1 MAARRAVEWIGIF
14 EGLAVPL
21 DMNIRLFLTC
31 AGGSNSPLVSWLL
44 LIADHCISHFMADC
58 GLHCFQQAVQPHL
71 HLCVCVCVRERE
83 TELMIAN
90 WEFVGGHKMTP
101 VSHDALHC
109 EHALL
114 SMLIHNLPPKHEQ

>member
-1 MAARRAVEWIGIF
+1 MDR
-14 EGLAVPL
+14 
-21 DMNIRLFLTC
+21 NIRRPGCSFRYEYQTVSHLCWGLKQ
-31 AGGSNSPLVSWLL
+31 PLVSWLL